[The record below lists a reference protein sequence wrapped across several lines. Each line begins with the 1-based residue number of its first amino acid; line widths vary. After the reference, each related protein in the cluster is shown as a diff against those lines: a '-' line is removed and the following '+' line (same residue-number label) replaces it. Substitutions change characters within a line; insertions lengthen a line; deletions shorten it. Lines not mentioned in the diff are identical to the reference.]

1 MPERRPLQSRC
12 KSSVQT
18 RNSWVS
24 GKERKTVLYEEKGKK
39 FINRSTQ
46 HTVLSVKDADAWG
59 FSPQIAV

>member
-1 MPERRPLQSRC
+1 M
-12 KSSVQT
+12 
-18 RNSWVS
+18 
-24 GKERKTVLYEEKGKK
+24 YEEKGKK